1 MSISVIIPTYNR
13 KNVLRHVILSISK
26 QTLLPDEVFI
36 CDDGSND
43 GTKEEVENLKNIVN
57 FKLEHLYQEK
67 KGFRAAAARNMGINA
82 STCEKIVFV
91 DQDVILD
98 KNAISYLDQIGKNGF
113 LSGLKKL
120 VPLKFYEET
129 INDEVILNNFEV
141 FEKQTFGNLKATL
154 SSLGSIWKSDLEEVG
169 NFSEDFIGYGLED
182 TDLIERL
189 LFNKK
194 KICFNGKCIGYH
206 IAHNYKENIV
216 SRQIQDIYHA
226 KHNLRKNK

>member
-13 KNVLRHVILSISK
+13 KKVLRHVILSITR

-43 GTKEEVENLKNIVN
+43 GTKEEVESLKDIIN

-82 STCEKIVFV
+82 ASCEKIVFV

-98 KNAISYLDQIGKNGF
+98 KNAIYYLDQIGKNGF

-120 VPLKFYEET
+120 VPLKFYEEAIT
-129 INDEVILNNFEV
+129 DEVILNKFEV
-141 FEKQTFGNLKATL
+141 FEKQTFGTLKATL
-154 SSLGSIWKSDLEEVG
+154 SSLGSIWKSDLSEVG
-169 NFSEDFIGYGLED
+169 KFDEEFIGYGLED

-194 KICFNGKCIGYH
+194 RICFNNRCIGYH
-206 IAHNYKENIV
+206 IEHNYNKNVV
-216 SRQIQDIYHA
+216 SRQIQDIYHS
-226 KHNLRKNK
+226 KKNKRKI

>member
-13 KNVLRHVILSISK
+13 KNVLRHVILSITK
-26 QTLLPDEVFI
+26 QTLLPDEVFV

-43 GTKEEVENLKNIVN
+43 GTKEEVESLKILVD

-82 STCEKIVFV
+82 ASCEKIVFV

-98 KNAISYLDQIGKNGF
+98 KNAIYYLEQVGKNGF

-120 VPLKFYEET
+120 VPLKFYEELIT
-129 INDEVILNNFEV
+129 DKIILNNFKV
-141 FEKQTFGNLKATL
+141 FEKQTFGDLRATL

-169 NFSEDFIGYGLED
+169 NFDEDFIGYGLED

-194 KICFNGKCIGYH
+194 RICFNNKCIGYH
-206 IAHNYKENIV
+206 IAHNYEKNFV
-216 SRQIQDIYHA
+216 SKKIQEIYHN
-226 KHNLRKNK
+226 KKNKRDKK